1 MAAIWETFS
10 SLLCKYGELPWRL
23 NGVGWVETPARPGCW
38 DDVSGWQWQGNVSD
52 CRVLRGKN
60 ASLSSL
66 WSCEYTIDA
75 PTLLQTAQTT
85 YRLRTTTATDR
96 PVYTMLFLHH
106 GVYCCNSDYKVA
118 SVRNLITL
126 DRRVVVRSL
135 FCCRPFALSASLID
149 CCLLRCFAVV
159 SWFSYREY
167 WPS

>member
-1 MAAIWETFS
+1 MGWGGLK
-10 SLLCKYGELPWRL
+10 LLPGLVAEMMCRADNDRAMSVTVACCVVKMRL
-23 NGVGWVETPARPGCW
+23 
-38 DDVSGWQWQGNVSD
+38 
-52 CRVLRGKN
+52 CRH
-60 ASLSSL
+60 
-66 WSCEYTIDA
+66 C
-75 PTLLQTAQTT
+75 TLLQTAQTT

-167 WPS
+167 